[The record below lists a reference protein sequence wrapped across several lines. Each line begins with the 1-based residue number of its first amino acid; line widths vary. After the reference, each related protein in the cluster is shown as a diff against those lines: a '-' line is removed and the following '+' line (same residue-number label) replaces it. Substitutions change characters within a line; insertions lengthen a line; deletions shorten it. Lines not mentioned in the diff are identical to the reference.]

1 MTPKVRQ
8 WLYTAAAFA
17 TALIPLLVAYKVIDT
32 DVAGAWVNLIGV
44 LGALGTG
51 GAATAAVVT
60 ARQRHEGT
68 LDFTGT
74 PAHQAVEAIKATV
87 TQAGSAQSDLQQV
100 IRAVSEVIPAALS
113 VTTAMSSPVL
123 NVVTDALSGATPPPP
138 STGGTSDPAS
148 ANYQP

>member
-1 MTPKVRQ
+1 MTPQVRQ
-8 WLYTAAAFA
+8 WLYMAAAVA
-17 TALIPLLVAYKVIDT
+17 SALIPILVAYKVIDT

-60 ARQRHEGT
+60 AKQRKEGT

-74 PAHQAVEAIKATV
+74 PAQQAISAIQATVNNASSAVTDLAKVKTAVEDVLATGREL
-87 TQAGSAQSDLQQV
+87 TGL
-100 IRAVSEVIPAALS
+100 
-113 VTTAMSSPVL
+113 
-123 NVVTDALSGATPPPP
+123 
-138 STGGTSDPAS
+138 STGSVIDGLKPKTGSSDPSS

>member
-1 MTPKVRQ
+1 MTPQVRQ

-32 DVAGAWVNLIGV
+32 DVAGAWVNVIGV

-51 GAATAAVVT
+51 GATTAAVVT
-60 ARQRHEGT
+60 AKQRREGT
-68 LDFTGT
+68 LNFTGN
-74 PAHQAVEAIKATV
+74 AANQAVEAIKATV

-100 IRAVSEVIPAALS
+100 IRVVSEVIPAALS
-113 VTTAMSSPVL
+113 VTTAPPAP
-123 NVVTDALSGATPPPP
+123 NV
-138 STGGTSDPAS
+138 STLAATSDPAS

>member
-1 MTPKVRQ
+1 MTPQVRQ

-32 DVAGAWVNLIGV
+32 DVAGAWVNVIGV

-60 ARQRHEGT
+60 AKQRREGT
-68 LDFTGT
+68 LDFTGS
-74 PAHQAVEAIKATV
+74 AANQAVEAIKATV
-87 TQAGSAQSDLQQV
+87 SNASNA
-100 IRAVSEVIPAALS
+100 
-113 VTTAMSSPVL
+113 
-123 NVVTDALSGATPPPP
+123 VTDLTKVKNAVEEVLATGREITGLSPGSLLDFRP
-138 STGGTSDPAS
+138 TGGTSDPAS